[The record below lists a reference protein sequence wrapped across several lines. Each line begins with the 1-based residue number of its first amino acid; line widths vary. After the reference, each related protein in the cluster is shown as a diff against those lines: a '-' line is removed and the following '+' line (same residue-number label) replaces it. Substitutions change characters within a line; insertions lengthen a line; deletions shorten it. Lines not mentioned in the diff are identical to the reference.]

1 MLTCWRKKNF
11 TFPKHGSAKFFYLPI
26 SFQIRFTH
34 ADLCVNFFIVLF
46 VEVSFDA
53 LFRSFLK
60 FFLLYF
66 YFGDFLVSGE

>member
-1 MLTCWRKKNF
+1 MPTCWRKKNF
-11 TFPKHGSAKFFYLPI
+11 ALPKHGNAKFYHLPI
-26 SFQIRFTH
+26 RFQIRITH
-34 ADLCVNFFIVLF
+34 TDLCVSTFIVLF

>member
-1 MLTCWRKKNF
+1 MLTCWRKKTLRFQN
-11 TFPKHGSAKFFYLPI
+11 TGAQSFFYLPI

-34 ADLCVNFFIVLF
+34 ADLCVNSFIVLF

>member
-1 MLTCWRKKNF
+1 MQTCWRKKKLCVSK
-11 TFPKHGSAKFFYLPI
+11 TRERKVFYLPI
-26 SFQIRFTH
+26 SFQIRFTY
-34 ADLCVNFFIVLF
+34 ADLCVNSFIVLF